1 MAKKRVTYRPGKVQ
15 GVFGVIW
22 GGIFVIIGLVVAV
35 PHYGAFG
42 VLWTLMAVAIT
53 GYNAYL
59 AFGKGKVGPEIYI
72 EDDAAA
78 PASDAEE
85 RLTELRNL
93 YDRRLIAEE
102 EYEAKLKE
110 ILDKL

>member
-22 GGIFVIIGLVVAV
+22 GAVFVVIGVTVAI
-35 PHYGAFG
+35 PHFSLFG
-42 VLWTLMAVAIT
+42 VLWTLLAVAIT

-72 EDDAAA
+72 EDDAA

-102 EYEAKLKE
+102 EYEAKRKE

>member
-22 GGIFVIIGLVVAV
+22 GGIFVIIGLVVAI
-35 PHYGAFG
+35 PNFGAFG
-42 VLWTLMAVAIT
+42 LLWTFLAVAIT

-72 EDDAAA
+72 EDDAA
-78 PASDAEE
+78 PTSDAEE

-93 YDRRLIAEE
+93 YDRRLITGE
-102 EYEAKLKE
+102 EYEAKRKE

>member
-22 GGIFVIIGLVVAV
+22 GAVFVVIGVTVAI
-35 PHYGAFG
+35 PHFSLFG
-42 VLWTLMAVAIT
+42 VLWTLLAVAIT

-72 EDDAAA
+72 EDDAA

-93 YDRRLIAEE
+93 YDRRLITEE
-102 EYEAKLKE
+102 EYEAKRKK

>member
-1 MAKKRVTYRPGKVQ
+1 MVKKKVTYRPGKVQ

-22 GGIFVIIGLVVAV
+22 GAVFVVIGVTVAI
-35 PHYGAFG
+35 PHFSLFG
-42 VLWTLMAVAIT
+42 VLWTLLAVAIT

-72 EDDAAA
+72 EDDAT

-93 YDRRLIAEE
+93 YDRRLITEE
-102 EYEAKLKE
+102 EYEAKRKE
-110 ILDKL
+110 ILDRL

>member
-22 GGIFVIIGLVVAV
+22 GGIFVIIGLTVAI
-35 PHYGAFG
+35 PHFGAFG
-42 VLWTLMAVAIT
+42 LLWTLLALAIT

-72 EDDAAA
+72 EDDAA
-78 PASDAEE
+78 PDDAEA

-93 YDRRLIAEE
+93 YDRRLITEE
-102 EYEAKLKE
+102 EYEAKRKE

>member
-22 GGIFVIIGLVVAV
+22 GGIFVIIGLTVAI
-35 PHYGAFG
+35 PHFGAFG
-42 VLWTLMAVAIT
+42 VLWTLMALAIT

-72 EDDAAA
+72 EDDTA
-78 PASDAEE
+78 PTSGAET
-85 RLTELRNL
+85 RLTELRDL
-93 YDRRLIAEE
+93 YDRRLITDE
-102 EYEAKLKE
+102 EYEAKRKE

>member
-22 GGIFVIIGLVVAV
+22 GAVFVVIGVTVAI
-35 PHYGAFG
+35 PHFSLFG
-42 VLWTLMAVAIT
+42 VLWTLLAVAIT

-72 EDDAAA
+72 EDDAA

-93 YDRRLIAEE
+93 YDRRLITEE
-102 EYEAKLKE
+102 EYQAKRKE